1 MKKLLGFIVL
11 SLLYFGNA
19 YAECKEGNCS
29 NGTGTMVWPNGDQ
42 YVGEWKDGKIH
53 GVGTLTWS
61 DGTKY
66 AGDWKNGIEDGIGT
80 LTWPNGDQYVG
91 ERKDSKAS
99 GQGTM
104 ILNTGVKYVATW
116 IEDKK
121 YGLGKKFY
129 NDKLLYEGRWEND
142 ILVEKNGKAI
152 ELSVNDLWYAKGW
165 TDKLKIKYKYIFKS
179 DISVPKIIKKKDL
192 TTFKELKF
200 IKKAENIYFYD
211 RVGKEVIVR
220 TEVPFYDNKIEEVLG
235 GVYIFEAIYEENY
248 GHNVIRFM
256 VNTDFKSLKK
266 AEKVALKYARYMGQL
281 PAFLKGK
288 NLRDIYIHPK
298 DKKWFATES
307 KNQFTIY
314 NRDIKPT
321 RIIKSLIH
329 EAAHVATDIS
339 LLKDPLWKKAWDAD
353 KKHITDYA
361 RTNKYE
367 DAAETVVFW
376 IGLRCGKKVPN
387 NFKKK
392 IIAGIPNRIKYLD
405 EQGYDTYPL
414 VCS

>member
-1 MKKLLGFIVL
+1 MKKLLGIIIL
-11 SLLYFGNA
+11 GLLYFGNA

-29 NGTGTMVWPNGDQ
+29 NGTGTMIWPNGDQ

-66 AGDWKNGIEDGIGT
+66 AGDWKNGKEDGIGT

-116 IEDKK
+116 IGDKK
-121 YGLGKKFY
+121 YGLGKKYY
-129 NDKLLYEGRWEND
+129 NDQFLYEGRWEND
-142 ILVEKNGKAI
+142 TLVEKNGIATGLEVSKEKII
-152 ELSVNDLWYAKGW
+152 EDLWHA
-165 TDKLKIKYKYIFKS
+165 TDKSTIKYKYIFKNLNS
-179 DISVPKIIKKKDL
+179 LPKIIKKKDI

-200 IKKAENIYFYD
+200 IKKVENINFYD
-211 RVGKEVIVR
+211 RVSKDTSDNEIR
-220 TEVPFYDNKIEEVLG
+220 TVSG
-235 GVYIFEAIYEENY
+235 GAYIFKAIYEENY
-248 GHNVIRFM
+248 GHNAIRFM
-256 VNTDFKSLKK
+256 VNADFKSLKK

-281 PAFLKGK
+281 PVFLKGK

-298 DKKWFATES
+298 DKRWFATES
-307 KNQFTIY
+307 KNQLTIY
-314 NRDIKPT
+314 DRGMKPT
-321 RIIKSLIH
+321 RIISTLIH
-329 EAAHVATDIS
+329 EAAHVTTDIS
-339 LLKDPLWKKAWDAD
+339 LLKAPLWKKAWDAD

-367 DAAETVVFW
+367 DAAETVLFW

-414 VCS
+414 VCN

>member
-11 SLLYFGNA
+11 GLLYFGNA

-29 NGTGTMVWPNGDQ
+29 NGTGTMFWPNGDK

-66 AGDWKNGIEDGIGT
+66 TGEWRNGLENGKGEMTWSDGTI
-80 LTWPNGDQYVG
+80 YIG

-104 ILNTGVKYVATW
+104 ILSDGTKYVVTW

-121 YGLGKKFY
+121 YGLGKKFH
-129 NDKLLYEGRWEND
+129 NDKFLYEGRWEND

-152 ELSVNDLWYAKGW
+152 ELSINDLWYA
-165 TDKLKIKYKYIFKS
+165 TDNLKIKYKYIFKNLNS
-179 DISVPKIIKKKDL
+179 LPKIIKKKDI

-200 IKKAENIYFYD
+200 IKKVENINFYD
-211 RVGKEVIVR
+211 RVSKDTSDNEIR
-220 TEVPFYDNKIEEVLG
+220 TVSG
-235 GVYIFEAIYEENY
+235 GTYIFKAIYEENY
-248 GHNVIRFM
+248 GHNAIRFM

-314 NRDIKPT
+314 NRGMKPT
-321 RIIKSLIH
+321 EIISLLIH
-329 EAAHVATDIS
+329 EAAHVTTDIS

-361 RTNKYE
+361 RTNIYE
-367 DAAETVVFW
+367 DAAETVLFW
-376 IGLRCGKKVPN
+376 IGLRCGKKVSN
-387 NFKKK
+387 NFKEKLV
-392 IIAGIPNRIKYLD
+392 AGIPNRIKYLD

-414 VCS
+414 ACN

>member
-80 LTWPNGDQYVG
+80 LTWTNGDQYVG

-152 ELSVNDLWYAKGW
+152 ELSINDLWYA
-165 TDKLKIKYKYIFKS
+165 TDNLKIKYKYIFKS

-211 RVGKEVIVR
+211 RVLKGASDE
-220 TEVPFYDNKIEEVLG
+220 KIEKVLG

-256 VNTDFKSLKK
+256 VNTDLKSLKK

-288 NLRDIYIHPK
+288 NLRKIYIHPK
-298 DKKWFATES
+298 DGRWFATEH

-314 NRDIKPT
+314 NGKNSTYDLIAG
-321 RIIKSLIH
+321 LIH
-329 EAAHVATDIS
+329 EAAHVTTDIP
-339 LLKDPLWKKAWDAD
+339 LLKDPLWKKAFDAD

-367 DAAETVVFW
+367 DAAETVLFW
-376 IGLRCGKKVPN
+376 IGLRCGKKVSN
-387 NFKKK
+387 NFKEKVV
-392 IIAGIPNRIKYLD
+392 AGIPNRIKYLD
-405 EQGYDTYPL
+405 EQDYDTYPL
-414 VCS
+414 VCN

>member
-1 MKKLLGFIVL
+1 MKKFLGIVVL
-11 SLLYFGNA
+11 SLLCFSNV

-29 NGTGTMVWPNGDQ
+29 NGTGTMIWPNGDQ

-66 AGDWKNGIEDGIGT
+66 AGDWKNGKEDGIGT

-104 ILNTGVKYVATW
+104 ILNTGVKYVVTW

-121 YGLGKKFY
+121 HGLGKKFY

-152 ELSVNDLWYAKGW
+152 ELSINDLWYA
-165 TDKLKIKYKYIFKS
+165 TDNLKIKYKYIFKNLNS
-179 DISVPKIIKKKDL
+179 LPKIIKKKDI

-200 IKKAENIYFYD
+200 IKKVENINFYD
-211 RVGKEVIVR
+211 RVSKDTSDNEIR
-220 TEVPFYDNKIEEVLG
+220 TVSG
-235 GVYIFEAIYEENY
+235 GAYIFKAIYEENY

-288 NLRDIYIHPK
+288 NLHDIYIHPK
-298 DKKWFATES
+298 NGRWFATER

-314 NRDIKPT
+314 NGKNTTYDI
-321 RIIKSLIH
+321 IAGLIH
-329 EAAHVATDIS
+329 EAAHVTTDTP
-339 LLKDPLWKKAWDAD
+339 LLKDPLWKKAFDAD

-367 DAAETVVFW
+367 DAAETVLFW
-376 IGLRCGKKVPN
+376 IGLRCGKKVSN
-387 NFKKK
+387 NFKEKVVT
-392 IIAGIPNRIKYLD
+392 GIPNRIKYLD

-414 VCS
+414 VCN

>member
-1 MKKLLGFIVL
+1 MKKLLVIVIL
-11 SLLYFGNA
+11 GLLCLGNA
-19 YAECKEGNCS
+19 YAECKVGNCK
-29 NGTGTMVWPNGDQ
+29 NGTGTMIWPNGDQ
-42 YVGEWKDGKIH
+42 YVGEWKDSKTH

-61 DGTKY
+61 GGTKY
-66 AGDWKNGIEDGIGT
+66 TGDWKNGIQDGIGT

-116 IEDKK
+116 IGDKK
-121 YGLGKKFY
+121 YGLGKKYY
-129 NDKLLYEGRWEND
+129 NDQFLYEGRWEND
-142 ILVEKNGKAI
+142 VLVEKNGIATGLEVSKEKII
-152 ELSVNDLWYAKGW
+152 EDLWHA
-165 TDKLKIKYKYIFKS
+165 TDKLKIKYKYIFKFTNTL
-179 DISVPKIIKKKDL
+179 PKIIKKKDI

-200 IKKAENIYFYD
+200 IKKAENIFFYD
-211 RVGKEVIVR
+211 RVSKDSQKEKSDTSIKK
-220 TEVPFYDNKIEEVLG
+220 FQG
-235 GVYIFEAIYEENY
+235 GFYIFKAIYAENY
-248 GHNVIRFM
+248 GHKEIRFM
-256 VNTDFKSLKK
+256 VNIDFKSLKK

-298 DKKWFATES
+298 DGRWFATEH

-314 NRDIKPT
+314 NGKNSTYELIAG
-321 RIIKSLIH
+321 LIH
-329 EAAHVATDIS
+329 EAAHVTTDTP
-339 LLKDPLWKKAWDAD
+339 LLKDPLWKKAFDAD

-367 DAAETVVFW
+367 DAAETVLFW
-376 IGLRCGKKVPN
+376 IGLRCGKKVSN
-387 NFKKK
+387 NFKEKVV
-392 IIAGIPNRIKYLD
+392 AGIPNRIKYLD

-414 VCS
+414 VCN

>member
-11 SLLYFGNA
+11 GLLYFGNA

-29 NGTGTMVWPNGDQ
+29 NGTGTMVWPNGDK

-66 AGDWKNGIEDGIGT
+66 TGEWRNGLENGKGEMTWSDGTI
-80 LTWPNGDQYVG
+80 YIG

-104 ILNTGVKYVATW
+104 ILNSGFKYVVTW

-129 NDKLLYEGRWEND
+129 NDKFLYEGRWEND

-152 ELSVNDLWYAKGW
+152 ELSINDLWYA
-165 TDKLKIKYKYIFKS
+165 TDNLKIKYKYIFKS

-211 RVGKEVIVR
+211 RVLKGASDE
-220 TEVPFYDNKIEEVLG
+220 KIEKVLG

-298 DKKWFATES
+298 DKRWFATES

-314 NRDIKPT
+314 NRGMKPT
-321 RIIKSLIH
+321 RIISTLIH
-329 EAAHVATDIS
+329 EVAHVTTDIS

-367 DAAETVVFW
+367 DAAETVLFW

-392 IIAGIPNRIKYLD
+392 IVAGIPNRIKYLD

-414 VCS
+414 ACN

>member
-11 SLLYFGNA
+11 GLLYFGNA

-29 NGTGTMVWPNGDQ
+29 NGTGTMVWPNGDK

-66 AGDWKNGIEDGIGT
+66 TGEWRNGLENGKGEMTWSDGTI
-80 LTWPNGDQYVG
+80 YIG
-91 ERKDSKAS
+91 ERKDSKAY

-104 ILNTGVKYVATW
+104 ILNSGFKYVVTW

-129 NDKLLYEGRWEND
+129 NDKFLYEGRWEND

-152 ELSVNDLWYAKGW
+152 ELSIEDLWYA
-165 TDKLKIKYKYIFKS
+165 TDNLKIKYKYIFKNLNS
-179 DISVPKIIKKKDL
+179 LPKIIKKKDI
-192 TTFKELKF
+192 TTFKELIF
-200 IKKAENIYFYD
+200 IKKVENINFYD
-211 RVGKEVIVR
+211 RVSKDTSDNEIR
-220 TEVPFYDNKIEEVLG
+220 TVSG
-235 GVYIFEAIYEENY
+235 GAYIFKAIYEENY
-248 GHNVIRFM
+248 GQNAIRFM
-256 VNTDFKSLKK
+256 VNADFKSPKK

-314 NRDIKPT
+314 NRGMKPT
-321 RIIKSLIH
+321 RIISTLIH
-329 EAAHVATDIS
+329 EVAHVTTDIS

-367 DAAETVVFW
+367 DAAETVLFW
-376 IGLRCGKKVPN
+376 IGLRCGKKVSN
-387 NFKKK
+387 NFKEKVV
-392 IIAGIPNRIKYLD
+392 AGIPNRIKYLD

-414 VCS
+414 ACN

>member
-1 MKKLLGFIVL
+1 MVLG
-11 SLLYFGNA
+11 LLYFGNA
-19 YAECKEGNCS
+19 YAECKKGNCS

-66 AGDWKNGIEDGIGT
+66 AGDWKYGLENGKGEM
-80 LTWPNGDQYVG
+80 TWPDGTIYIG

-104 ILNTGVKYVATW
+104 ILSDGAKYVVEW
-116 IEDKK
+116 KNDKK
-121 YGLGKKFY
+121 HGIGKKFY
-129 NDKLLYEGRWEND
+129 NDQFLYEGRWEND
-142 ILVEKNGKAI
+142 ILVERNGKVI
-152 ELSVNDLWYAKGW
+152 EVSKEKIIEDLWHA
-165 TDKLKIKYKYIFKS
+165 TDKSTIKYKYIFKS
-179 DISVPKIIKKKDL
+179 ESALPKIIKKKDL

-200 IKKAENIYFYD
+200 IKKAEKIYFYD
-211 RVGKEVIVR
+211 RVSKDQSDTSVR
-220 TEVPFYDNKIEEVLG
+220 EFSG
-235 GVYIFEAIYEENY
+235 GVYIFKAIYAENY
-248 GHNVIRFM
+248 GHKEIRFM
-256 VNTDFKSLKK
+256 VNIDFKSLKK

-298 DKKWFATES
+298 DGRWFATEH

-314 NRDIKPT
+314 NGKNSTYKLIAG
-321 RIIKSLIH
+321 LIH
-329 EAAHVATDIS
+329 EAAHVTTDTP
-339 LLKDPLWKKAWDAD
+339 LLKDPLWKKAFDAD

-367 DAAETVVFW
+367 DAAETVLFW
-376 IGLRCGKKVPN
+376 IGLRCGKKVSN
-387 NFKKK
+387 NFKEKVVT
-392 IIAGIPNRIKYLD
+392 GIPNRIKYLD

-414 VCS
+414 VCN

>member
-1 MKKLLGFIVL
+1 MKKFLWILVLG
-11 SLLYFGNA
+11 LLYFGNA

-29 NGTGTMVWPNGDQ
+29 NGTGTMVWPNGDK

-66 AGDWKNGIEDGIGT
+66 AGDWKYGLENGKGKMTWSDGTI
-80 LTWPNGDQYVG
+80 YIG

-104 ILNTGVKYVATW
+104 ILNTGVKYVVTW
-116 IEDKK
+116 IDDKK

-129 NDKLLYEGRWEND
+129 NDQFLYEGRWEID

-152 ELSVNDLWYAKGW
+152 ELSINDLWYA

-211 RVGKEVIVR
+211 RVLKGASDE
-220 TEVPFYDNKIEEVLG
+220 KIEKVLG

-298 DKKWFATES
+298 NKRWFATES

-314 NRDIKPT
+314 NRGKKPT
-321 RIIKSLIH
+321 RIIALLIH
-329 EAAHVATDIS
+329 EAAHVTTDIS
-339 LLKDPLWKKAWDAD
+339 LLKDPLWKKAWHAD

-367 DAAETVVFW
+367 DAAETVLFW
-376 IGLRCGKKVPN
+376 IGLRCGKKVSN

-392 IIAGIPNRIKYLD
+392 VVEAIPNRIKYLD
-405 EQGYDTYPL
+405 EQNYDTYPL
-414 VCS
+414 VCK